1 MLMQHFTSKDI
12 KLKKRPKSSH
22 KGQNGIAIVIGG
34 SEDYVGAPAFVGMSA
49 LAVIRTGADLVKVA
63 APEKVAWAI
72 NCISPD
78 LITIKLKGTKI
89 TAKNIARVK
98 KEAADVLAIGNGT
111 GRTKATERAV
121 KEIIKMDKPKVID
134 ADALHMIKI
143 QDVKNAVL
151 TPHGGEMKALL
162 NNSGITKRELQKN
175 LGSNILVEKG
185 YPKTKIWSKD
195 RIVYTD
201 TGHPGMTHGGTGDVL
216 AGIITGLIA
225 QGNDPF
231 MAASTAC
238 YTNGKA
244 AEKLAETFGIG
255 YIASDLIQEIP
266 RQLKKHIQLRP

>member
-1 MLMQHFTSKDI
+1 MEHFTSKDI

-49 LAVIRTGADLVKVA
+49 LAVLRTGADLVKVA

-89 TAKNIARVK
+89 TTKNVSRAE
-98 KEAADVLAIGNGT
+98 KEAAKADVIAIGNGI
-111 GRTKATERAV
+111 GRAKETERAV
-121 KEIIKMDKPKVID
+121 KAIVKTDKPKVID

-162 NNSGITKRELQKN
+162 KNSRITKRELQKK
-175 LGSNILVEKG
+175 LGNNILVEKG